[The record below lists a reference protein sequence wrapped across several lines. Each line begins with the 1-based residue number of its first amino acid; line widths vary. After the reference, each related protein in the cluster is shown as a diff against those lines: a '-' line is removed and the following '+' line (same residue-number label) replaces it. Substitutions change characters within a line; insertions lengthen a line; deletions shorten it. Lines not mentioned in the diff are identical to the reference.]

1 MLAAAVK
8 RAAAARGTATAIVD
22 HATRRS
28 YTELAADIDRLAGD
42 LRALGPP
49 SRAVLLIP
57 QSADGLALAAACDA
71 IGTTAI
77 YVSALYGVERAREV
91 LESADAEVL
100 ITVED
105 GAVVELARRT
115 AAATAPGDPAEVWL
129 LSSGTTGAAKCA
141 RHTWRGLAGASS
153 ERGERADDIWLLAYP
168 ISHFAG
174 LQIVAQCVFSGARL
188 VIPRD
193 FGPAAALD
201 ALVTERVTAISC
213 TPTYLR
219 RLLLATPDESWPRT
233 CVAQVTLGGETVG
246 QPVLDAAR
254 RAWPAARILHIY
266 ASTELG
272 AAITVRDGL
281 EGFDAALLDGVQ
293 LKLEHGELWARRS
306 PRSMLGYAGGPE
318 PGDWIATGDLVEVI
332 EGRARFRG
340 RASEIINVGGFKV
353 NPAVVEAVVREIEG
367 VTEVWVVG
375 HKSSI
380 AGQLVKAV
388 LCLAP
393 GTDLAAVKR
402 EVARRCAE
410 RLPSHM
416 TPRLF
421 ELVEDGETSL
431 TQKRVRPA

>member
-8 RAAAARGTATAIVD
+8 RVAAACGTATAIVD
-22 HATRRS
+22 QTTRS
-28 YTELAADIDRLAGD
+28 YTELAAEIDRLAAE
-42 LRALGPP
+42 LRALGSP
-49 SRAVLLIP
+49 SRAVLLLP
-57 QSADGLALAAACDA
+57 QHGTAIALAAACDA
-71 IGTTAI
+71 AGTTAI

-91 LESADAEVL
+91 LETADAELLV
-100 ITVED
+100 TVED
-105 GAVVELARRT
+105 GRVVELARRT
-115 AAATAPGDPAEVWL
+115 PTAIARPDPPEVWL

-141 RHTWRGLAGASS
+141 RHTWRGLAGAVS
-153 ERGERADDIWLLAYP
+153 ERGSRAGDVWLLAYP

-174 LQIVAQCVFSGARL
+174 LQIAAQCLFSGARL

-193 FGPAAALD
+193 FGPMAALE
-201 ALVTERVTAISC
+201 ALVAERVTAISC

-219 RLLLATPDESWPRT
+219 GLLLATPEHTWPST
-233 CVAQVTLGGETVG
+233 CVAQVTLGGETVN
-246 QPVLDAAR
+246 QAVLDAAR
-254 RAWPAARILHIY
+254 RAWPAARLVHIY

-272 AAITVRDGL
+272 AAITVRDGF
-281 EGFDAALLDGVQ
+281 EGFDAALLDGAQ
-293 LKLEHGELWARRS
+293 LKLENGELYARRS
-306 PRSMLGYAGGPE
+306 PRSMLGYVDGAE
-318 PGDWIATGDLVEVI
+318 PADWIATGDLVEIVD
-332 EGRARFRG
+332 GRARFRG

-353 NPAVVEAVVREIEG
+353 NPAVVEAVVREVEG

-388 LCLAP
+388 MCLEP
-393 GTDLAAVKR
+393 GTDLATVKR
-402 EVARRCAE
+402 EVTRRCAE

-421 ELVEDGETSL
+421 ELVDRAETSV